1 VNSVDGS
8 LPTAHCLLLTA
19 FNNVPSAPKQ
29 SIFNTG
35 PASRGTLLRFLLSFA
50 WKYRAG
56 SAKVLCLQI
65 CLLAMGLLGLGLM
78 GTGVD
83 YIRYVAAGRH
93 AACGMRHAESG
104 AGNLERGTRSR
115 ERGVG
120 NAEYDTQNAKGLYQ
134 RPEAALS
141 NSAFR
146 ASQVDIPGSAL
157 RVPHLQ
163 AAPKP
168 PQWPFGIQP
177 PPGMPPMRVLL
188 ILSGGILGFAL
199 LRGGLNFLYT
209 IEANKLVQGQIV
221 VDLRAQVYEKMQRL
235 SFRFFDANASAS
247 IINRVVGDV
256 QSVRLFVDGVVIPCV
271 VLVLSL
277 VVYLVYML
285 HIHVGLTLACLGTT
299 PLLWYATRRFSLQMQ
314 PRYRRVR
321 DLADRI
327 VLVLSEYLN
336 GASVV
341 KGFGLERAEVAKF
354 AVANRAVRDEQL
366 AIFWTMSWFQPLI
379 GFISQINMAVLLGY
393 GGWLV
398 ICYERAPDAAAALL
412 AGISIGQL
420 LVFSGLLQQFSGQV
434 ASIANI
440 ANSIQQS
447 LIAAQRV
454 HEVLT
459 APLEIQS
466 KSGAQR
472 LPKPRGAVTFDR
484 VTFGYDP
491 DVPVL
496 RDIALDVQPGECIA
510 VLGATGSGKSTLM
523 SLIPRFYD
531 PTRGRVLLDG
541 ADVRDLNLEDLRRCI
556 GIVFQ
561 ESFLFST
568 SVAANIAFG
577 RPDASRA
584 QIEQAA
590 RVAAAHDFIL
600 QLPKGYD
607 TILHEGGA
615 NLSGGQ
621 RQRLAIARAILREPA
636 ILLLDDPTAAID
648 AHTERDIL
656 LAMENAMEGRTTF
669 VVAHR
674 LSTLRRAHRVL
685 VLDHGCIAEIGTHA
699 ELMRRGGLYQE
710 VVALQIADLDG
721 AVLPDSRPGGA
732 V

>member
-1 VNSVDGS
+1 MQASR
-8 LPTAHCLLLTA
+8 LPAKGLPRFPH
-19 FNNVPSAPKQ
+19 VPPPTQ

-35 PASRGTLLRFLLSFA
+35 PASRGTLLRFLFSFA

-56 SAKVLCLQI
+56 CAKVLGLQI

-78 GTGVD
+78 GVGVD
-83 YIRYVAAGRH
+83 YIRYVAATQTNAQNAPASADARPH
-93 AACGMRHAESG
+93 VSG
-104 AGNLERGTRSR
+104 AG
-115 ERGVG
+115 
-120 NAEYDTQNAKGLYQ
+120 AETQNQPPAVPLPPATQHPAPDHTPPKL
-134 RPEAALS
+134 AT
-141 NSAFR
+141 SA
-146 ASQVDIPGSAL
+146 P
-157 RVPHLQ
+157 
-163 AAPKP
+163 APKP
-168 PQWPFGIQP
+168 PRWPFGLRP
-177 PPGMPPMRVLL
+177 APGTPPMRVLL
-188 ILSGGILGFAL
+188 FLAGGILGFAL

-221 VDLRAQVYEKMQRL
+221 VDLRARVYEKMQRL

-247 IINRVVGDV
+247 IINRVLGDV
-256 QSVRLFVDGVVIPCV
+256 QSVRLFVDGVAIPCV

-277 VVYLVYML
+277 LVYLVYML
-285 HIHVGLTLACLGTT
+285 HIHAGLTVACLATT
-299 PLLWYATRRFSLQMQ
+299 PLLWYVTRRFSQQLQ

-321 DLADRI
+321 DLADQI
-327 VLVLSEYLN
+327 VRVLSEYLN
-336 GASVV
+336 GVGVV
-341 KGFGLERAEVAKF
+341 KGFGLEQAEVAKF
-354 AVANRAVRDEQL
+354 SAANQSVRDEQL
-366 AIFWTMSWFQPLI
+366 GIFWTISWFQPLV
-379 GFISQINMAVLLGY
+379 GFISQLSMAILLGY

-398 ICYERAPDAAAALL
+398 IGYERAPDAAAAAA

-420 LVFSGLLQQFSGQV
+420 LVFSGLLQQFSGQIS
-434 ASIANI
+434 SIANI

-447 LIAAQRV
+447 MIAAQRV

-466 KSGAQR
+466 KPGAPR
-472 LPKPRGAVTFDR
+472 LTKLRGAVTFDQ

-491 DVPVL
+491 AEPVL
-496 RDIALDVQPGECIA
+496 HGIDLTVQPGECIA
-510 VLGATGSGKSTLM
+510 VLGATGAGKSTLM

-531 PTRGRVLLDG
+531 PTGGCVRVDG
-541 ADVRDLNLEDLRRCI
+541 IDVRELNIDDLRHSI

-600 QLPKGYD
+600 QLPNGYD
-607 TILHEGGA
+607 TVLHEGGA

-656 LAMENAMEGRTTF
+656 LAMEGAMEGRTTF

-674 LSTLRRAHRVL
+674 LSTLRRAHRVM
-685 VLDHGCIAEIGTHA
+685 VLDHGRIAELGTHA
-699 ELMRRGGLYQE
+699 ELLQRGGLYQE
-710 VVALQIADLDG
+710 VVALQIADLEETG
-721 AVLPDSRPGGA
+721 RSITP
-732 V
+732 

>member
-1 VNSVDGS
+1 M
-8 LPTAHCLLLTA
+8 
-19 FNNVPSAPKQ
+19 PSNTKT

-35 PASRGTLLRFLLSFA
+35 PASRQTLLRFLFSFA

-56 SAKVLCLQI
+56 SLKVLGLQI

-83 YIRYVAAGRH
+83 YIRYVAAGK
-93 AACGMRHAESG
+93 SG
-104 AGNLERGTRSR
+104 GQASGVRSQKPEEDRVQGVRVQNNSLLTPEPRTLSAPPATFHPPPTLNPGTSS
-115 ERGVG
+115 
-120 NAEYDTQNAKGLYQ
+120 T
-134 RPEAALS
+134 
-141 NSAFR
+141 
-146 ASQVDIPGSAL
+146 
-157 RVPHLQ
+157 
-163 AAPKP
+163 PKP
-168 PQWPFGIQP
+168 PKWPFGIQP
-177 PPGMPPMRVLL
+177 PSDMSPMHVLL
-188 ILSGGILGFAL
+188 VLAGGILGFAL

-247 IINRVVGDV
+247 IINRVLGDV

-285 HIHVGLTLACLGTT
+285 HIHVGLTLACLATT
-299 PLLWYATRRFSLQMQ
+299 PLLWYTTRRFSQQMQ

-321 DLADRI
+321 DLADRV
-327 VLVLSEYLN
+327 VLVLNEYLS
-336 GASVV
+336 GVGVV
-341 KGFGLERAEVAKF
+341 KGFGLEQAEIAKF
-354 AVANRAVRDEQL
+354 AAANRAVRDEQL
-366 AIFWTMSWFQPLI
+366 AIFWTMSWFQPVV
-379 GFISQINMAVLLGY
+379 GFISQVNMAVLLGY

-398 ICYERAPDAAAALL
+398 ICYERAPNAAAA
-412 AGISIGQL
+412 AGVGLSIGQL

-440 ANSIQQS
+440 ANSTQQS

-466 KSGAQR
+466 KPDARR
-472 LPKPRGAVTFDR
+472 LPKPRGAVRFDH

-491 DVPVL
+491 NEPVL
-496 RDIALDVQPGECIA
+496 RDIVLDVQPGECIA

-531 PTRGRVLLDG
+531 PTGGSVQIDG
-541 ADVRDLNLEDLRRCI
+541 ADVRDLDLDDLRGSI

-568 SVAANIAFG
+568 TVAANIAFG

-607 TILHEGGA
+607 TVLHEGGA

-656 LAMENAMEGRTTF
+656 LAMEGAMAGRTTF

-674 LSTLRRAHRVL
+674 LSTLRRANRVL
-685 VLDHGCIAEIGTHA
+685 VLDHGRMAEIGTHA
-699 ELMRRGGLYQE
+699 ELMRQGGLYQE
-710 VVALQIADLDG
+710 VVALQISDQEEA
-721 AVLPDSRPGGA
+721 GGA
-732 V
+732 T

>member
-1 VNSVDGS
+1 
-8 LPTAHCLLLTA
+8 
-19 FNNVPSAPKQ
+19 VPSEPKN
-29 SIFNTG
+29 IFNSG
-35 PASRGTLLRFLLSFA
+35 PASRGTLLRFLFSFA

-56 SAKVLCLQI
+56 SFKVLSLQI
-65 CLLAMGLLGLGLM
+65 CLLAMGLFGLGLM

-83 YIRYVAAGRH
+83 YIRFVAAGQKSASQSNGPTVRPSNRPT
-93 AACGMRHAESG
+93 ALPSDRPTVEPVSG
-104 AGNLERGTRSR
+104 A
-115 ERGVG
+115 
-120 NAEYDTQNAKGLYQ
+120 A
-134 RPEAALS
+134 P
-141 NSAFR
+141 
-146 ASQVDIPGSAL
+146 
-157 RVPHLQ
+157 

-168 PQWPFGIQP
+168 PHWPFGFQP
-177 PPGMPPMRVLL
+177 KPGTPPMRVLL
-188 ILSGGILGFAL
+188 VLAGGILGFAL
-199 LRGGLNFLYT
+199 LRGGLNYLYT
-209 IEANKLVQGQIV
+209 IETNQLVQGQIV
-221 VDLRAQVYEKMQRL
+221 VDLRAQVYAKMQRL

-247 IINRVVGDV
+247 IINRVLGDV
-256 QSVRLFVDGVVIPCV
+256 QSVRLFVDGVIIPCV

-277 VVYLVYML
+277 LVYLVYML
-285 HIHVGLTLACLGTT
+285 HIHIGLTLACLATT
-299 PLLWYATRRFSLQMQ
+299 PLLWYTTRRFSKQMQ

-321 DLADRI
+321 DLADRV

-336 GASVV
+336 GVSVV
-341 KGFGLERAEVAKF
+341 KGFGLEQAEIDKF

-366 AIFWTMSWFQPLI
+366 AIFWTLSWFPPLL
-379 GFISQINMAVLLGY
+379 GFLSQLNMAVLLSY

-398 ICYERAPDAAAALL
+398 ICYERAPDALCAAQ
-412 AGISIGQL
+412 AGLSIGQL

-434 ASIANI
+434 GSIANI

-459 APLEIQS
+459 APLEIQTN
-466 KSGAQR
+466 ANAAP
-472 LPKPRGAVTFDR
+472 LPKPRGAVTFDH
-484 VTFGYDP
+484 VVFGYDP
-491 DVPVL
+491 REPVL
-496 RDIALDVQPGECIA
+496 HDIVLDVQPGECIA

-531 PTRGRVLLDG
+531 PTGGHVLVDG
-541 ADVRDLNLEDLRRCI
+541 IDVRDLDLNDLRCSI

-568 SVAANIAFG
+568 TVAANIAFG

-584 QIEQAA
+584 QVEQAA

-600 QLPKGYD
+600 QLPEGYD

-648 AHTERDIL
+648 AHTEHDIL
-656 LAMENAMEGRTTF
+656 LAMEGAMAGRTTF

-674 LSTLRRAHRVL
+674 LSTLRRANRVL
-685 VLDHGCIAEIGTHA
+685 VLDHGRIAEIGTHA
-699 ELMRRGGLYQE
+699 ELMQRGGMYHE
-710 VVALQIADLDG
+710 VVALQISDL
-721 AVLPDSRPGGA
+721 AGG
-732 V
+732 VS

>member
-1 VNSVDGS
+1 MPAAPTKKSV
-8 LPTAHCLLLTA
+8 
-19 FNNVPSAPKQ
+19 
-29 SIFNTG
+29 FNTG
-35 PASRGTLLRFLLSFA
+35 LASRGTLLRFLLAFA

-56 SAKVLCLQI
+56 SAKVLGLQI

-83 YIRYVAAGRH
+83 YIRYVAADQSAEH
-93 AACGMRHAESG
+93 GMRNAESG
-104 AGNLERGTRSR
+104 TGSLERGTRNR

-134 RPEAALS
+134 RPEAARS
-141 NSAFR
+141 NSAFH
-146 ASQVDIPGSAL
+146 ASQTDTPGSAL
-157 RVPHLQ
+157 RVPHAQ

-168 PQWPFGIQP
+168 PKWPFGIQP
-177 PPGMPPMRVLL
+177 PPGTPPMRVLL
-188 ILSGGILGFAL
+188 FLAGGILGFAL
-199 LRGGLNFLYT
+199 LRGGLNYLYT
-209 IEANKLVQGQIV
+209 VETNQLVQGQIV
-221 VDLRAQVYEKMQRL
+221 VDLRTQVYEKMQRL

-247 IINRVVGDV
+247 IINRVLGDV
-256 QSVRLFVDGVVIPCV
+256 QSVRLFVDGVMIPCV

-277 VVYLVYML
+277 LVYLVYML
-285 HIHVGLTLACLGTT
+285 HIHVGLTLACLATT
-299 PLLWYATRRFSLQMQ
+299 PLLWYATRRFSMQTQ

-336 GASVV
+336 GVSVV
-341 KGFGLERAEVAKF
+341 KGFGLAQAEIAKF
-354 AVANRAVRDEQL
+354 AAANRAVRDEQL
-366 AIFWTMSWFQPLI
+366 GIFQTMSWFQPAI

-393 GGWLV
+393 GGWLA
-398 ICYERAPDAAAALL
+398 ICYERAPDAAAASRVGL
-412 AGISIGQL
+412 SIGQL

-466 KSGAQR
+466 KPGAMP
-472 LPKPRGAVTFDR
+472 LPRPRGAVTFDR
-484 VTFGYDP
+484 VSFGYNP
-491 DVPVL
+491 SEPVL
-496 RDIALDVQPGECIA
+496 RDITLDVQPGECIA

-531 PTRGRVLLDG
+531 PTGGRVLVDG
-541 ADVRDLNLEDLRRCI
+541 TDVRDLELDDLRRAI

-577 RPDASRA
+577 RPGASPA

-590 RVAAAHDFIL
+590 RVAAAHEFIL
-600 QLPKGYD
+600 QLPQGYD
-607 TILHEGGA
+607 TVLHEGGA

-636 ILLLDDPTAAID
+636 ILLLDDPTASID

-656 LAMENAMEGRTTF
+656 LAMEGAMAGRTTF

-674 LSTLRRAHRVL
+674 LSTLRRANRVL
-685 VLDHGCIAEIGTHA
+685 VLDRGRMAEIGTHA
-699 ELMRRGGLYQE
+699 ELVRRGGLYRD
-710 VVALQIADLDG
+710 VVALQIADLDATG
-721 AVLPDSRPGGA
+721 LPENAFGGVA
-732 V
+732 